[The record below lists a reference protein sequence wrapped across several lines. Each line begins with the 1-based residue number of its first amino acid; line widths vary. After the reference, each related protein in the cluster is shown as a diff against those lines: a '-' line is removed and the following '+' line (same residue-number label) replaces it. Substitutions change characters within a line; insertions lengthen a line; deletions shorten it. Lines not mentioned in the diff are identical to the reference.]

1 MRDDYS
7 FFELAGYTE
16 EESMEFERICNENG
30 IEYQVLLNVLSCL
43 SPKKESLISLISSI
57 DTTEP
62 KEMRRRPEKHKDNYM
77 SNLLSKYGRVR

>member
-16 EESMEFERICNENG
+16 EESIELERVCNENG
-30 IEYQVLLNVLSCL
+30 VAYQVLLNALTCINPPS
-43 SPKKESLISLISSI
+43 ESLMSLISSI

-62 KEMRRRPEKHKDNYM
+62 KEMRRQPKKHKENYM
-77 SNLLSKYGRVR
+77 SNLLSKYGRSR